1 LIKDMLSNAK
11 LAWLM
16 ASALGLLALEAVSYR
31 YALPLWACLG
41 LLALALAL
49 GWEVL
54 WGGAKALAQRR
65 FSEIKL
71 LITVAAVGAV
81 LLKQYPEAA
90 VVLVLFALSEALEDY
105 GFRKSYASLE
115 GLLQRT
121 PQEAT
126 LKGGAVV
133 PVSGLVPGQ
142 RLELRPGQV
151 VPVDGHI
158 IAGYGLLDEAAVTGE
173 PMPISRGPGERVFA
187 GTLNLDGFLE
197 IEAVRAGLDSTL
209 SRIVAMTYEAAERKL
224 QLQSFIERFSRVY
237 TPAIMLIALGL
248 ALWPLFTGGPFQPWV
263 ERALSLLVIACPCA
277 LTMATPVSVFAAI
290 SNASQRGIVV
300 KGGRAMASLAGLRAM
315 AFDKTRTLTYGEP
328 RVTELWPFREGWSP
342 SDILAAAAG
351 LESLSRHPLAEGVL
365 RHAREEGVAAHPMKD
380 FKDLSG
386 RGVAG
391 SCSICRDGHHCLGS
405 PDFAD
410 AEHGLDAEAL
420 AKVEALQAQ
429 GKTVMVLS
437 DSEGALGLL
446 ALEDRLREDSRA
458 TVQAIQALG
467 VHTLMLTGDHA
478 RAAEAVAESVGI
490 GELRAGLLPQDKAE
504 AIRDCLAHRGPT
516 AMVGDGVNDA
526 PALALAT
533 VGIAMGAA
541 GSDIAVENADVA
553 LMNDSLAA
561 LPFLIRLSRGCVGT
575 IRWNIALALGAK
587 LLVLLLVLEGRAGLA
602 AAILS
607 DVGVTVLVIFNGLRL
622 LSFE

>member
-1 LIKDMLSNAK
+1 MLKDVLSNK
-11 LAWLM
+11 KIAWLL
-16 ASALGLLALEAVSYR
+16 AAAFGLLLLEAFSYRSALPPWLG
-31 YALPLWACLG
+31 LG
-41 LLALALAL
+41 LLALALAS

-54 WGGAKALAQRR
+54 WGGFKALAKGR

-71 LITVAAVGAV
+71 LITVAALGAV
-81 LLKQYPEAA
+81 LLGQYPEAA

-126 LKGGAVV
+126 LKGGAPA
-133 PVSGLVPGQ
+133 PVASLQAGQ
-142 RLELRPGQV
+142 VIELRPGQV
-151 VPVDGHI
+151 VPVDGSI
-158 IAGYGLLDEAAVTGE
+158 VSGYGLLDEAAVTGE
-173 PMPISRGPGERVFA
+173 PMPVSRGPGERVFA

-197 IEAVRAGLDSTL
+197 VEAVRAGQDTTL
-209 SRIVAMTYEAAERKL
+209 SRVVAMTYEAAERKL
-224 QLQSFIERFSRVY
+224 QLQSFIERFSSAY
-237 TPAIMLIALGL
+237 TPAIMLFSLAVALV
-248 ALWPLFTGGPFQPWV
+248 PLVTGGELRPWI

-290 SNASQRGIVV
+290 SRASKKGVVV
-300 KGGRAMASLAGLRAM
+300 KGGRAMAGLAELRVM

-328 RVTELWPFREGWSP
+328 RVTELIPFREGWSE

-351 LESLSRHPLAEGVL
+351 LESLSKHPLAEGVL
-365 RHAREEGVAAHPMKD
+365 RRAEEEGVAAHPMKD

-410 AEHGLDAEAL
+410 AEHGLSAESL
-420 AKVEALQAQ
+420 EKVEDLQAQ

-437 DSEGALGLL
+437 DSDGPLGLL
-446 ALEDRLREDSRA
+446 GLEDRVREDSRGSIE
-458 TVQAIQALG
+458 AIQALG
-467 VHTLMLTGDHA
+467 IHTLMLTGDHL
-478 RAAEAVAESVGI
+478 RAAEAVADSVGI
-490 GELRAGLLPQDKAE
+490 GDVRASLLPQDKADAIKE
-504 AIRDCLAHRGPT
+504 ALASRGPT
-516 AMVGDGVNDA
+516 AMIGDGVNDA

-553 LMNDSLAA
+553 LMSDSLAV
-561 LPFLIRLSRGCVGT
+561 LPFLIRLSRACVGT

-587 LLVLLLVLEGRAGLA
+587 LAVLLLVLGGRAGLE
-602 AAILS
+602 AAILA